1 MDSEALKDLEFVKVI
16 NDSPN
21 LKSITI
27 LAEDVSKQNAIIIIR
42 KDPINEDFNPP
53 KGFGLNIKQQ
63 TFVNN
68 E

>member
-1 MDSEALKDLEFVKVI
+1 MESEVLKDLEFVRVI

-21 LKSITI
+21 LKTITI
-27 LAEDVSKQNAIIIIR
+27 LAEDKSKQNAIIIIR
-42 KDPINEDFNPP
+42 KDPIKDDFNHQN
-53 KGFGLNIKQQ
+53 GFGLNIKQQ

>member
-1 MDSEALKDLEFVKVI
+1 MESEVLKDLEFVRVI

-21 LKSITI
+21 LKTITI
-27 LAEDVSKQNAIIIIR
+27 LAEDKSKQNAIIIIR
-42 KDPINEDFNPP
+42 KDPIKDDFNPP
-53 KGFGLNIKQQ
+53 NGFGLNIKQQ